1 MENNVVSII
10 GYGLDRRRETLKG
23 IELQDIKKHFRILNR
38 REGLWGS
45 VRDLF
50 SRNYRWVKA
59 VDGIS
64 FNIDQGELVG
74 FIGPN
79 GAGKSTTIKML
90 TGVLEPTAGTI
101 SVDGYVPYRHRIR
114 YVQNIGIVFGQR
126 TQLWWDLAVIESFKL
141 LKEIYGIDKAV
152 YERNL
157 GIFDSLVNLGELYKI
172 PVRNLS
178 LGQRMLCDIAA
189 SFLHD
194 PGTIFLDEPTIG
206 LDVEIRAKVRSI
218 IKELN
223 RLKKTTVL
231 LSSHDVGDI
240 ESLAQRIILID
251 KGKILYDGPTD
262 RFNNI
267 FGAYRTLRLAVHGL
281 SPSEVDALKKETTDR
296 SIAAGKIEFGET
308 AGGWLGISFDQEKI
322 PLLDLLNPIL
332 ARFRIKDIK
341 VEEIEMEE
349 VIKRVYAGALG

>member
-1 MENNVVSII
+1 MIGKGDTMDGIQINNVSKQYRV
-10 GYGLDRRRETLKG
+10 LK
-23 IELQDIKKHFRILNR
+23 R
-38 REGLWGS
+38 REGLGGA

-50 SRNYRWVKA
+50 SQNYETVKA

-64 FNIDQGELVG
+64 FSIEPGELIG

-90 TGVLEPTAGTI
+90 SGVLEPTSGTI
-101 SVDGYVPYRHRIR
+101 EVDGFVPYRQRRR
-114 YVQNIGIVFGQR
+114 YVQRIGIVFGQR

-141 LKEIYGIDKAV
+141 LKEVYGIDDAAFTQ
-152 YERNL
+152 NL
-157 GIFDSLVNLGELYKI
+157 GLFDEIAGLKELYGKS
-172 PVRNLS
+172 VRSLS

-189 SFLHD
+189 SFIHD

-223 RLKKTTVL
+223 RVKGATVL

-240 ESLAQRIILID
+240 ESLAKRIILID
-251 KGKILYDGPTD
+251 KGKILYDGPTEK
-262 RFNNI
+262 FNGI
-267 FGAYRTLRLAVHGL
+267 FGRYRTLRLDVHGL
-281 SPSEVDALKKETTDR
+281 SESDIARLKRETTSR
-296 SIAAGKIEFGET
+296 VRGENEIVFGEVT
-308 AGGWLGISFDQEKI
+308 SGWLGVSFDQDQHS
-322 PLLDLLNPIL
+322 LLDLLNPIL
-332 ARFRIKDIK
+332 ASFAVKDIK

-349 VIKRVYAGALG
+349 VIKRIYEGALG

>member
-1 MENNVVSII
+1 M
-10 GYGLDRRRETLKG
+10 KG
-23 IELQDIKKHFRILNR
+23 IVLNDIYKHFRILNR
-38 REGLWGS
+38 HEGFLGS
-45 VRDLF
+45 IRDLF

-64 FNIDQGELVG
+64 FNIGQGELVG

-90 TGVLEPTAGTI
+90 TGVLQPTGGAI
-101 SVDGYVPYRHRIR
+101 SVDGFVPFKQRPR
-114 YVQNIGIVFGQR
+114 YVRNIGIVFGQR

-141 LKEIYGIDKAV
+141 LKEIYEIDLTA

-157 GIFDSLVNLGELYKI
+157 GIFNDLVNLRELYKI

-194 PGTIFLDEPTIG
+194 PGIIFLDEPTIG
-206 LDVEIRAKVRSI
+206 LDVEIRSKVRSI
-218 IKELN
+218 IRELN
-223 RLKKTTVL
+223 SLKKTTIL
-231 LSSHDVGDI
+231 ISSHDVGDI
-240 ESLAQRIILID
+240 ERLARRIILLD

-262 RFNNI
+262 KFNNI
-267 FGAYRTLRLAVHGL
+267 FGAYRTLNLAVQEL
-281 SPSEVDALKKETTDR
+281 SPAEIESLKAQTLKRSGNDACL
-296 SIAAGKIEFGET
+296 EFGEMS
-308 AGGWLGISFDQEKI
+308 AGWLPVSFDQEKI
-322 PLLDLLNPIL
+322 PLLEILHPIL
-332 ARFRIKDIK
+332 AKFRIKDIK
-341 VEEIEMEE
+341 VQDIEMEE

>member
-1 MENNVVSII
+1 MNGIQIRDLTKHYRV
-10 GYGLDRRRETLKG
+10 LK
-23 IELQDIKKHFRILNR
+23 R
-38 REGLWGS
+38 REGLSGS
-45 VRDLF
+45 IRDLL
-50 SRNYRWVKA
+50 SRNYKTVKA

-64 FNIDQGELVG
+64 LTIEPGELVG

-90 TGVLEPTAGTI
+90 SGVLEPSSGTI
-101 SVDGYVPYRHRIR
+101 EVDGFVPYKQRRR
-114 YVQNIGIVFGQR
+114 YVQRIGIVFGQR

-141 LKEIYGIDKAV
+141 LKEVYGIDDGA

-157 GIFDSLVNLGELYKI
+157 GIFNEIAELKELYGT

-189 SFLHD
+189 SFIHD
-194 PGTIFLDEPTIG
+194 PSTIFLDEPTIG
-206 LDVEIRAKVRSI
+206 LDVEIRSKVRAI

-223 RLKKTTVL
+223 RVKGATVL

-240 ESLAQRIILID
+240 ETLAKRIILID
-251 KGKILYDGPTD
+251 KGKILYDGPTEK
-262 RFNNI
+262 FNGI
-267 FGAYRTLRLAVHGL
+267 FGRYRTLKLDVHGL
-281 SPSEVDALKKETTDR
+281 TEADIARLKTETAARAHGDKE
-296 SIAAGKIEFGET
+296 IVFGE
-308 AGGWLGISFDQEKI
+308 ASGGWLGVSFDQDKH

-332 ARFRIKDIK
+332 ASFPVKDIK

-349 VIKRVYAGALG
+349 VIKRVYEGALG

>member
-1 MENNVVSII
+1 VN
-10 GYGLDRRRETLKG
+10 G
-23 IELQDIKKHFRILNR
+23 IVLRDITKHFRILNR

-50 SRNYRWVKA
+50 SRDYRVVKA

-64 FNIDQGELVG
+64 FTIGQGELVG

-90 TGVLEPTAGTI
+90 SGVLEPTSGTVM
-101 SVDGYVPYRHRIR
+101 VDGYVPFKQRRK

-126 TQLWWDLAVIESFKL
+126 TQLWWDLAVVESFKL
-141 LKEIYGIDKAV
+141 LKEIYGIDAAA

-157 GIFDSLVNLGELYKI
+157 GIFNELVDLKGLYGI

-194 PGTIFLDEPTIG
+194 PGIIFLDEPTIG
-206 LDVEIRAKVRSI
+206 LDVEIRSKVRLI

-223 RLKKTTVL
+223 RLKKATVL

-240 ESLAQRIILID
+240 ESLAQRIILVD
-251 KGKILYDGPTD
+251 KGKILYDGPTE
-262 RFNNI
+262 RFNSI
-267 FGAYRTLRLAVHGL
+267 FGAYRTLRLDVHGL
-281 SPSEVDALKKETTDR
+281 SQADIERLKREAIDRAGAKSSVESGEVA
-296 SIAAGKIEFGET
+296 S
-308 AGGWLGISFDQEKI
+308 GWLGISFDQDKI
-322 PLLDLLNPIL
+322 PLLELLNPIL
-332 ARFRIKDIK
+332 AGFKVKDIK
-341 VEEIEMEE
+341 IEEIEMEE
-349 VIKRVYAGALG
+349 VIRRVYAGALG

>member
-1 MENNVVSII
+1 MIGKGDTMDGIQINNVSKQYRV
-10 GYGLDRRRETLKG
+10 LK
-23 IELQDIKKHFRILNR
+23 R
-38 REGLWGS
+38 REGLGGA

-50 SRNYRWVKA
+50 SQNYETVKA

-64 FNIDQGELVG
+64 FFIEPGELIG

-90 TGVLEPTAGTI
+90 SGVLESTSGTI
-101 SVDGYVPYRHRIR
+101 EVDGFVPYRQRRR
-114 YVQNIGIVFGQR
+114 YVQRIGIVFGQR

-141 LKEIYGIDKAV
+141 LKEVYGIDDAAFTQ
-152 YERNL
+152 NL
-157 GIFDSLVNLGELYKI
+157 GLFDEIAGLKELYGKS
-172 PVRNLS
+172 VRSLS

-189 SFLHD
+189 SFIHD

-223 RLKKTTVL
+223 RVKGATVL

-240 ESLAQRIILID
+240 ESLAKRIILID
-251 KGKILYDGPTD
+251 KGKILYDGPTEK
-262 RFNNI
+262 FNGI
-267 FGAYRTLRLAVHGL
+267 FGRYRTLRLDVHGL
-281 SPSEVDALKKETTDR
+281 SESDIARLKRETTSR
-296 SIAAGKIEFGET
+296 VRGENEIVFGEVT
-308 AGGWLGISFDQEKI
+308 SGWLGVSFDQDQHS
-322 PLLDLLNPIL
+322 LLDLLNPIL
-332 ARFRIKDIK
+332 ASFAVKDIK

-349 VIKRVYAGALG
+349 VIKRVYEGALG

>member
-1 MENNVVSII
+1 M
-10 GYGLDRRRETLKG
+10 
-23 IELQDIKKHFRILNR
+23 LNR

-45 VRDLF
+45 IRDLF
-50 SRNYRWVKA
+50 SRNYRLVKA

-64 FNIDQGELVG
+64 FSIAQGELVG

-90 TGVLEPTAGTI
+90 TGVLEPTSGTI
-101 SVDGYVPYRHRIR
+101 LVDGYIPYRQRR
-114 YVQNIGIVFGQR
+114 KYVQNIGIVFGQR

-141 LKEIYGIDKAV
+141 LKEIYGIDQAA

-157 GIFDSLVNLGELYKI
+157 GIFDDIVNLRELYKI

-189 SFLHD
+189 SFIHD
-194 PGTIFLDEPTIG
+194 PGIIFLDEPTIG
-206 LDVEIRAKVRSI
+206 LDVEIRSKVRAI

-223 RLKKTTVL
+223 RLKKSTVL

-240 ESLAQRIILID
+240 ETLARRIILID
-251 KGKILYDGPTD
+251 KGKILYDGPTEK
-262 RFNNI
+262 FNSI
-267 FGAYRTLRLAVHGL
+267 FGTFRTLRLDVHGL
-281 SPSEVDALKKETTDR
+281 SQEDIERLKREAIDR
-296 SIAAGKIEFGET
+296 AGAGSGVEFGEV
-308 AGGWLGISFDQEKI
+308 ASGWLGISFDQDRI
-322 PLLDLLNPIL
+322 PLLELLNPIL
-332 ARFRIKDIK
+332 AGFKVKDIK

-349 VIKRVYAGALG
+349 VIKRAYAGALR